1 MQGILIDVESL
12 IALVQLILVVLLSAA
27 PFVIL
32 IALVFRLRGRRADR
46 TANVFSRAAAAGVFP
61 HSLRPP
67 MDVEIAHERTP
78 VSNEMSPEALRQLRD
93 TGSIELPD

>member
-12 IALVQLILVVLLSAA
+12 IAFLQVVLVVLLSAA

-32 IALVFRLRGRRADR
+32 IALLFRLRGRRADR
-46 TANVFSRAAAAGVFP
+46 TATLFSRAAAAGVFP
-61 HSLRPP
+61 HSLRPAI
-67 MDVEIAHERTP
+67 DVEIAHEDTP
-78 VSNEMSPEALRQLRD
+78 VSDEMSPEALRKLRD